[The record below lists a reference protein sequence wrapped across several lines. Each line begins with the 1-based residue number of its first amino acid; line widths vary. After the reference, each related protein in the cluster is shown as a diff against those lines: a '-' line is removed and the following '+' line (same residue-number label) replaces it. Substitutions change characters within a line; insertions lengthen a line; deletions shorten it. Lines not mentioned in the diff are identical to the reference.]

1 MYQGDPCGCSYC
13 AGFHGWSHAVVKS
26 IRYAGDGI
34 FCDLMKVLYAVDG
47 IFFDFMVL
55 IALLWHREIP
65 SFIPYLYYWC
75 SLVLVGRGIRFPNSE
90 QTFAADSNKLLFIS
104 IVLKL
109 IQIVVDS
116 HGSALEPI
124 PAIVET
130 QRTIEL
136 SDLLRSLKTAQY
148 WVYFDPSIAPVYKGK
163 QLELLSINCISGQ

>member
-1 MYQGDPCGCSYC
+1 
-13 AGFHGWSHAVVKS
+13 
-26 IRYAGDGI
+26 
-34 FCDLMKVLYAVDG
+34 MKVLYAVDG

-55 IALLWHREIP
+55 IALLWHREIHR
-65 SFIPYLYYWC
+65 
-75 SLVLVGRGIRFPNSE
+75 SLVLVGRGIRFSNSE

-148 WVYFDPSIAPVYKGK
+148 
-163 QLELLSINCISGQ
+163 